1 MTRRTR
7 TLRAGLAA
15 LALAGSLTVLGACGG
30 RPDGGSPI
38 PSGSDGE
45 ATTSTT
51 GSTIPSG

>member
-7 TLRAGLAA
+7 TLRTAVAA
-15 LALAGSLTVLGACGG
+15 LALAGSLTGLGACGG

-45 ATTSTT
+45 ATTST
-51 GSTIPSG
+51 IPSG